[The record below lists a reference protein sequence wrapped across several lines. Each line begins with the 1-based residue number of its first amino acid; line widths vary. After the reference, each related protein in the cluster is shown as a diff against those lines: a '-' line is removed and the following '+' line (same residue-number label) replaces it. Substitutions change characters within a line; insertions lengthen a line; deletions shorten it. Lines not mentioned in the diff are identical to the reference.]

1 MFNIGKYTISRD
13 LALAPMDGLS
23 DHPFRKIC
31 REYGSGF
38 VITEFINSMDVSRKL
53 NDLEKRVAFSDDERP
68 IGFQIYGNDPKRIVT
83 AAVQLQTYGPD
94 FIDLNLGCADR
105 RVVGRGA
112 GSALLKDPK
121 LIEEI
126 TKSLVK
132 DLDIPV
138 TAKMR
143 LGWQSDEASY
153 LEIARVLEDSGISML
168 SVHGRYRDEN
178 WNTPAHWGPI
188 ADIKTASSIPVI
200 GNGDVVSIEDVRE
213 IVEKTGCDA
222 VMIGRAAIGNPW
234 IFSGTEKRT
243 ISREIIT
250 QAVLYHWKMMKD
262 FYGVDKAQILF
273 KKHFK
278 AYLDCEQFRD
288 VNMRDLLRS
297 EKTFDQIINGIT

>member
-1 MFNIGKYTISRD
+1 VFNISKYTISRD

-31 REYGSGF
+31 REYGSAF
-38 VITEFINSMDVSRKL
+38 VITEFINSLDVSRKL
-53 NDLEKRVAFSDDERP
+53 NDLDKRVAFSEDERP
-68 IGFQIYGNDPKRIVT
+68 VGFQIYGNDPKRIVT
-83 AAVQLQTYGPD
+83 AAVQLQAYAPD

-105 RVVGRGA
+105 RVVARGA
-112 GSALLKDPK
+112 GSALLKEPK
-121 LIEEI
+121 IIEEI

-132 DLDIPV
+132 ELDIPV
-138 TAKMR
+138 TVKMR

-168 SVHGRYRDEN
+168 SVHV
-178 WNTPAHWGPI
+178 
-188 ADIKTASSIPVI
+188 PVI
-200 GNGDVVSIEDVRE
+200 GNGDVVSLVDVRE
-213 IVEKTGCDA
+213 ILEKTSCDA

-243 ISREIIT
+243 ISREMIT
-250 QAVLYHWKMMKD
+250 KAVLYHWEMMKD

-288 VNMRDLLRS
+288 VNMRELLRS
-297 EKTFDQIINGIT
+297 EKTFDQIINEIA